1 MSARELKSA
10 REAFRRA
17 SRAVCA
23 APADAQRHAERVDAA
38 LVLDGAEPL
47 QGALVDWLRG
57 CVLRWDRVRALLQRA
72 DVRQRLAPFVVAAL
86 TEHLNAGRRLPPAS
100 AWATRWSVLVA
111 PSLDVPQRAVLCS
124 VDDSRRI
131 AAAALPVLL
140 AGDAVAEHEF
150 LTHCEGARDALAFM
164 LVRRGLL
171 REGQL
176 LSASWDA
183 VSAALVP
190 VSSSRA
196 S

>member
-1 MSARELKSA
+1 MSASELLPA

-17 SRAVCA
+17 SRRVCA
-23 APADAQRHAERVDAA
+23 APTDAQRHAERVEAA
-38 LVLDGAEPL
+38 LALDGAEPL
-47 QGALVDWLRG
+47 QGALADWLHG
-57 CVLRWDRVRALLQRA
+57 CVQRWDLVRALLERA

-86 TEHLNAGRRLPPAS
+86 TEHLDAGRRLGLAS
-100 AWATRWSVLVA
+100 PWATRWSVLVA
-111 PSLDVPQRAVLCS
+111 PSLDVPRRAVLCS

-150 LTHCEGARDALAFM
+150 LAHCEGARDALAFM

-171 REGQL
+171 REGRP
-176 LSASWDA
+176 LSASWEA

-190 VSSSRA
+190 LSSSRR